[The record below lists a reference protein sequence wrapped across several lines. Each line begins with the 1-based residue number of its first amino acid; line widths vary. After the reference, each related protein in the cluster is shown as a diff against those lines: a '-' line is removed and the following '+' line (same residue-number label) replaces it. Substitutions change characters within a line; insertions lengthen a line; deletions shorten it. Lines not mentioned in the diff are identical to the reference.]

1 MSERSDNPSIFQY
14 LKKHWFA
21 IAVIL
26 TIVFGYAAGK
36 DRAERDN
43 ARDSIN
49 GANDDQRT

>member
-1 MSERSDNPSIFQY
+1 VSERSDNRGILQN

-26 TIVFGYAAGK
+26 AIVFGYAAGK

-43 ARDSIN
+43 TRDSIN
-49 GANDDQRT
+49 GANHDQ